1 MSWVSNHVLET
12 LDQWHGAHWPAAAGW
27 LCGMLLKLL
36 FSLVVLAALSLGALS
51 YLDQPKFLYVLEV
64 SNTTLTTSLEQLRVT
79 YIELAAHP
87 TTLKLVDNMH
97 TLWKSLCY
105 NAYHLYSTVS
115 QQVPIYLETVKKKAL
130 LQLGFWHHQQHRV
143 VLTMHPQYTLHSQ
156 TGRLR
161 WGGGMSLGGLVA
173 SLNSVHVY
181 DNDKPG
187 GAVGTT
193 RKRERRVNATE
204 RCYAAVTERAVSK
217 QKQPILQQIQQ
228 KQTRKMSLMFIS
240 SLTGQDVTKMRSTIT
255 KNIKPTKDKAAA
267 VIKLLYGRP
276 RKKRPLVIMFDIP
289 SDTTVEE
296 LRDTTYEQ
304 NLSDEVLGSRSF
316 ADSSSVSVKDYI
328 MVTRCHKCRDLI
340 HISSRCAKENPSVSP
355 VGTGGKTSVT
365 DRMPV
370 NELIKC

>member
-1 MSWVSNHVLET
+1 MYTSFTLE
-12 LDQWHGAHWPAAAGW
+12 AAGW

-115 QQVPIYLETVKKKAL
+115 QQVPIYLETVKKN
-130 LQLGFWHHQQHRV
+130 QNIED
-143 VLTMHPQYTLHSQ
+143 
-156 TGRLR
+156 TGRWKLKLEY
-161 WGGGMSLGGLVA
+161 GEEVTCAFEKGVECVGPNFIAQQGPPATGILA
-173 SLNSVHVY
+173 SPAAPCGLNSVHVY

-217 QKQPILQQIQQ
+217 QKKPILQQIQQ

-355 VGTGGKTSVT
+355 IGTRGKTSVT